1 MLTVNNIS
9 NKLALDYST
18 FQRHKVAFYNF
29 PLDRVLRIC
38 RFPQT
43 FCSSGHLVIFFYLS
57 HLLVRP
63 SASLFKDILRLLNGV
78 LNSKQKTCSFF
89 KLVMNMQVLGG
100 CIVLMKQKAS
110 FVSASFNESRYEIQG
125 FLHTLFLENEAQ
137 TSEKKTKTVY
147 IE

>member
-1 MLTVNNIS
+1 MMLTVNNIS

-43 FCSSGHLVIFFYLS
+43 FCSSGHLVIFFCLS

-63 SASLFKDILRLLNGV
+63 RRIA
-78 LNSKQKTCSFF
+78 
-89 KLVMNMQVLGG
+89 
-100 CIVLMKQKAS
+100 
-110 FVSASFNESRYEIQG
+110 
-125 FLHTLFLENEAQ
+125 LHNVIHFRE
-137 TSEKKTKTVY
+137 EK
-147 IE
+147 

>member
-43 FCSSGHLVIFFYLS
+43 FCSSRHLVIFFYLS
-57 HLLVRP
+57 HLQGQEEF
-63 SASLFKDILRLLNGV
+63 LFKMLFTLEKKSNEQIELIDFL
-78 LNSKQKTCSFF
+78 
-89 KLVMNMQVLGG
+89 
-100 CIVLMKQKAS
+100 
-110 FVSASFNESRYEIQG
+110 SFNTELS
-125 FLHTLFLENEAQ
+125 
-137 TSEKKTKTVY
+137 
-147 IE
+147 

>member
-43 FCSSGHLVIFFYLS
+43 FCSSRHLVIFFCLS

-63 SASLFKDILRLLNGV
+63 RRIA
-78 LNSKQKTCSFF
+78 
-89 KLVMNMQVLGG
+89 
-100 CIVLMKQKAS
+100 
-110 FVSASFNESRYEIQG
+110 
-125 FLHTLFLENEAQ
+125 LHNVIHFRE
-137 TSEKKTKTVY
+137 EK
-147 IE
+147 